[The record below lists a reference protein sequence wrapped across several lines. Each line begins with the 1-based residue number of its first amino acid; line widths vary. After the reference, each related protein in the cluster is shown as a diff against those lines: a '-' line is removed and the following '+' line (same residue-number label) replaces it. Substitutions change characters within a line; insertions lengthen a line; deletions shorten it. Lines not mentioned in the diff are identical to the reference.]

1 VHAFESYLCD
11 KVKGN
16 ELIGILPERRI
27 DLGRINRESIMK
39 WVRLVL
45 GDHADM
51 NNIFSLKITV
61 GKTEVRRRDLV
72 LERRTK
78 RNRRLK

>member
-1 VHAFESYLCD
+1 MIAYEFYQRD
-11 KVKGN
+11 KVKGY

-27 DLGRINRESIMK
+27 VPERIDQESIMK
-39 WVRLVL
+39 WVRMVL

-51 NNIFSLKITV
+51 NNIFFLKVTV
-61 GKTEVRRRDLV
+61 GKTEVIRRDLV

-78 RNRRLK
+78 RNWRLK